1 MNTID
6 MYEEDPLAPKCES
19 CEVPLKD
26 HLGLTGT
33 CRQLQEAK
41 NRAAYLAKLLSTLA
55 LSDCDHNTGEFGTGC
70 TLYCTE
76 DDVLEA
82 RSYLSDYGGL

>member
-33 CRQLQEAK
+33 CKQLQEANK
-41 NRAAYLAKLLSTLA
+41 RIA
-55 LSDCDHNTGEFGTGC
+55 E
-70 TLYCTE
+70 
-76 DDVLEA
+76 LEA
-82 RSYLSDYGGL
+82 ELSQYRPNDRLLEGHVWVMCPKEFIEQPPKEVE